1 MRFGLLLAAAVASVV
16 TVCALGQVAAPAPA
30 TGGSYKVIQKAA
42 VGGSGGFDYVYADS
56 DGRKLYVP
64 RGNRVE
70 AYDLDTLKSVGTI
83 TPTNGVHGAA
93 VDPKTKHGFCSS
105 NPVVMWDTDTLK
117 VVKTIDVQGRPDG
130 ILFDPF
136 TQHVMILSHSAP
148 NVTAID
154 SKDGAVV
161 GTIDLG
167 GAPEQGAS
175 DGAGKLYITLED
187 KSKVAVVDSK
197 ALKVTGTYDLSPKG
211 GAPAGLA
218 LDAKN
223 HILFVSG
230 RTPATCVVM
239 NADDGTIITS
249 LPIGSGVDASE
260 FNPATMEAFVSSRDG
275 KLTVIKETDPK
286 TFAVE
291 QTVETMTG
299 AKTLTLDT
307 KMNQIYLIASDPSV
321 PLAGAQSAPA
331 SAPTTGGGLRGRG
344 RGMSGTFSIIVVG
357 KDGK

>member
-1 MRFGLLLAAAVASVV
+1 MRFGLLLAMAVASVV
-16 TVCALGQVAAPAPA
+16 AVSALAQVAAPAP
-30 TGGSYKVIQKAA
+30 GSSYKVIQKAP
-42 VGGSGGFDYVYADS
+42 VGGTGGYDYVFADS

-83 TPTNGVHGAA
+83 SPTNGVHGAA
-93 VDPKTKHGFCSS
+93 VDTKNKHGFCSS
-105 NPVVMWDTDTLK
+105 NPVVMWDTETLK

-148 NVTAID
+148 NVTVID
-154 SKDGAVV
+154 TKDGSVV
-161 GTIDLG
+161 GTVDLG

-187 KSKVAVVDSK
+187 KSKVAVVDAK
-197 ALKVTGTYDLSPKG
+197 ALKVTATYDLAPKG

-239 NADDGTIITS
+239 NADDGSIITS

-291 QTVETMTG
+291 QTVETLTG
-299 AKTLTLDT
+299 AKTSTLDSKT
-307 KMNQIYLIASDPSV
+307 NQIYLIANDPSV
-321 PLAGAQSAPA
+321 PVAGAASAPA
-331 SAPTTGGGLRGRG
+331 TEPAGPGPGGRG
-344 RGMSGTFSIIVVG
+344 RGPSGTFSIIVVG
-357 KDGK
+357 KDAK